1 MSTTL
6 PERTTDHDDELFSP
20 SLIDKSVQDS
30 LKAGLTLRP
39 LNRNDYHK
47 GYFDNLKAL
56 TWVGDVSHE
65 QFLEHFDWMKT
76 KGEGWFYNVV
86 IEDEGRIVGNGVLI
100 VERKFIW
107 NLGRVGHIEEI
118 CIAEDHQNQGLG
130 RAVVKA
136 LDFIAVKEG
145 CRRSI
150 LDCGLAKTE
159 YYMKSGYKTVGIQMA
174 RDWDQSKA

>member
-100 VERKFIW
+100 VERK
-107 NLGRVGHIEEI
+107 L
-118 CIAEDHQNQGLG
+118 
-130 RAVVKA
+130 
-136 LDFIAVKEG
+136 
-145 CRRSI
+145 
-150 LDCGLAKTE
+150 
-159 YYMKSGYKTVGIQMA
+159 
-174 RDWDQSKA
+174 